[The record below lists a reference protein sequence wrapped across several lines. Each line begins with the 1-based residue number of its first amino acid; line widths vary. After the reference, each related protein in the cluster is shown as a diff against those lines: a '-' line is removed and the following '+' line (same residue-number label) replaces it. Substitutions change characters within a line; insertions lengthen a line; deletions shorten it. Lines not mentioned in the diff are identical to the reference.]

1 MINFVNILTKFNLFY
16 RMKHSNI
23 IYDATINRTL
33 IDNSLIKALEI
44 RKNRLKYNKD
54 IKEKKIDN
62 KKIDNKKIDNKKID
76 NKKEKQ
82 TTFEMSESHESK
94 PFFKEYK

>member
-33 IDNSLIKALEI
+33 IDNSLIKALET

-54 IKEKKIDN
+54 IKEIKELFTKKL
-62 KKIDNKKIDNKKID
+62 
-76 NKKEKQ
+76 
-82 TTFEMSESHESK
+82 
-94 PFFKEYK
+94 